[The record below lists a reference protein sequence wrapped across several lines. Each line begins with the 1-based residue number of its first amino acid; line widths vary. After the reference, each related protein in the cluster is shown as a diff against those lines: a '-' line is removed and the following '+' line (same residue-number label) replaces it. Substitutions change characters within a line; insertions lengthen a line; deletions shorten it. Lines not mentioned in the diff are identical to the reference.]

1 MAIVPDRKI
10 TIKPATYESATDLLC
25 RAISDPYW
33 ALDWTTHPGGSAIR
47 AGRSVPATYRDVTVK
62 IENNKILSIRLGS
75 LSDDQVEVRIHKEDE
90 GTDDAIEYVVD
101 LLSQLFT
108 IVDDAPKPDLTR
120 STEHSHKPDPR
131 LDILSESD
139 RRIVTLRSEGHT
151 ASEIADVVGLE
162 KQSVYNKAGDI
173 RKILIENYGEDAAD
187 ELIPRLR

>member
-33 ALDWTTHPGGSAIR
+33 ALDWTTHPGGSAVR

-62 IENNKILSIRLGS
+62 IENNKMLSIRLGS

-108 IVDDAPKPDLTR
+108 IVDDASSAPAHAP
-120 STEHSHKPDPR
+120 EHDRQTDPR
-131 LDILSESD
+131 LSVLSEQD
-139 RRIVTLRSEGHT
+139 RMIIELWNADYPAKEIGERVSKEGQTVHNKINTLRGVLGT
-151 ASEIADVVGLE
+151 EIVPT
-162 KQSVYNKAGDI
+162 
-173 RKILIENYGEDAAD
+173 DAMRRA
-187 ELIPRLR
+187 RRRSR